1 MVTHYDEKGKIFT
14 QVVSKHPVQVII
26 RTMQNTIQ
34 GTIYIRPDSRV
45 KDDLNNSD
53 RFLAVTNAVIYG
65 DQKEELYRTGFLVVN
80 TSHIIWVIPEEE
92 IAA

>member
-26 RTMQNTIQ
+26 QTVQNKIR

-45 KDDLNNSD
+45 KDDLND
-53 RFLAVTNAVIYG
+53 AERFLAVTNAVVTNG
-65 DQKEELYRTGFLVVN
+65 QNEELYHSGFLVIN
-80 TSHIIWVIPEEE
+80 TNHIVWVIPEEE
-92 IAA
+92 IAS